1 MCENNYMHI
10 VKHGPDWAGMREGA
24 NRASFIA
31 PTQAAAVQRAKE
43 MLQQERGEL
52 FIHRPNGQLRERY
65 SYGNDPANRLG

>member
-1 MCENNYMHI
+1 MKNNYMHI
-10 VKHGPDWAGMREGA
+10 VKHGADWAGMREGA